1 MSNRWH
7 GIDEFVAVATTGSFA
22 NAAKM
27 LQMPTSTVSRAVAR
41 LEAQVRAQLFYRTTR
56 KVVLTENGR
65 VFVDHCRRI
74 IAEREEAFAALSAT
88 GEPGGELRITC
99 STALGEG
106 FVAPIV
112 QDFCLAWPQLSVTL
126 DLSNR
131 IVDLIAEGYDLAIRT
146 GDLSDSRMVR
156 TRIAARR
163 LYSCASPG
171 YLAASGTPQEIED
184 LEGHNCLIGS
194 SANWHFEVGG
204 ADRVFRPKGRW
215 RCNSGEAVARAALA
229 GIGICQLPEF
239 YVLRHLASGA
249 LVEVLPDYRRREEP
263 IWAVYPERRHL
274 MPKVRLLV
282 DSLKERLGPALV
294 AIS

>member
-22 NAAKM
+22 NAAKI
-27 LQMPTSTVSRAVAR
+27 LQMPTSTVSRAIAR

-65 VFVDHCRRI
+65 VFVEHCRRI

-99 STALGEG
+99 STALGED
-106 FVAPIV
+106 FIAPIV

-131 IVDLIAEGYDLAIRT
+131 IVDLITEGYDLAIRT
-146 GDLSDSRMVR
+146 GNMSDSRLVR
-156 TRIAARR
+156 TKIAARH
-163 LYSCASPG
+163 LYSCASPD
-171 YLAASGTPQEIED
+171 YLEEAGTPRDIAD
-184 LEGHNCLIGS
+184 LDQHNCLIGS
-194 SANWHFEVGG
+194 TTTWHFSVDGV
-204 ADRVFRPKGRW
+204 DQMFRPKGRW
-215 RCNSGEAVARAALA
+215 RCNSGEAVAKAALA
-229 GIGICQLPEF
+229 GMGICQLPQF

-249 LVEVLPDYRRREEP
+249 LVEILPDYRRQEEP

-282 DSLKERLGPALV
+282 DSLKERLGPALM
-294 AIS
+294 AL

>member
-1 MSNRWH
+1 MVNRWH

-22 NAAKM
+22 NAAKL
-27 LQMPTSTVSRAVAR
+27 LQMPVSSVSRAVAR
-41 LEAQVRAQLFYRTTR
+41 LEAEVRAQLFYRTTR
-56 KVVLTENGR
+56 KVALTESGR
-65 VFVDHCRRI
+65 VFVEHCRRI
-74 IAEREEAFAALSAT
+74 IAERDEAFAALSVT

-112 QDFCLAWPQLSVTL
+112 QDFCLAWPQISVTL

-156 TRIAARR
+156 TKVATRR
-163 LYSCASPG
+163 LYSCAAPE
-171 YLAASGTPQEIED
+171 YLARAGTPASIAD
-184 LEGHNCLIGS
+184 LAGFDCLVGS
-194 SANWHFEVGG
+194 ASIWHFEVDGV
-204 ADRVFRPKGRW
+204 DRTFRPRGRW
-215 RCNSGEAVARAALA
+215 RCNSGSAVANAALA
-229 GIGICQLPEF
+229 GLGICQLPEF
-239 YVLRHLASGA
+239 YVLRHLASGE
-249 LVEVLPDYRRREEP
+249 LVEILPDHRRREEP

-282 DSLKERLGPALV
+282 DQLKARLGPALI
-294 AIS
+294 AL